1 METQAKNSRGHSTN
15 TAERPL
21 PKVQNYR
28 SIPAISGAQAAVAE
42 FQSRFVQ
49 ESQLRKYRNEPLK

>member
-1 METQAKNSRGHSTN
+1 METQVKNSRSHSSN
-15 TAERPL
+15 TVERPL

-28 SIPAISGAQAAVAE
+28 SIPAISGAQAAIAE

-49 ESQLRKYRNEPLK
+49 ESQLREYGNEPLK